1 MADKKITQLPS
12 ASIATGS
19 NVLPI
24 VQGGVTDQ
32 ITVTNLGTGILNLG
46 LAVTASTVSS
56 TSNGNGTNFK
66 VGDDVWIG
74 DVNLSNTMQIKGQ
87 QAESKAFIKFGS
99 GSNSPIV
106 GGTSGSGLFQITGS
120 VDVSGSVTAKEF
132 VQTSNVQGTGSLLL
146 TPDSN
151 DSRYLEIYN
160 TSATDTHITA
170 SGGLIFL
177 GDDTTYVRVDNYSNF
192 NSIEIKADSEIKLL
206 GDTIVTGSVSITG
219 SGFINNNS
227 ILTSADTGS
236 FLTNDSSGSNVDTL
250 GGGAVRT
257 LYSRNSDV
265 TYTSGSGINVDFL
278 SGSVSWGSR
287 NLPQSFFDE
296 SLNFTAK
303 ILHFRTVGKFASGG
317 TSDTNAAVRLQ
328 IGNQIISG
336 SDLGTQTLDFS
347 SNKPFEI
354 LGEIIITAGSAS
366 ACYSIGWCDQT
377 GDMRRTPLSDVTVSS
392 NFADLT
398 PGNFEIIISG
408 STNRTMTTY
417 YSYFQVYN

>member
-1 MADKKITQLPS
+1 MANLKITQLPS

-24 VQGGVTDQ
+24 VQGGDTDQ
-32 ITVTNLGTGILNLG
+32 ITVTNLGQGILNLG
-46 LAVTASTVSS
+46 LDATFGTVSANN
-56 TSNGNGTNFK
+56 NGNGTNFK

-74 DVNLSNTMQIKGQ
+74 DVNISNTMQIRGQ
-87 QAESKAFIKFGS
+87 QDATKGFIKFSS
-99 GSNSPIV
+99 GSSSPII
-106 GGTSGSGLFQITGS
+106 GSAGNNIFQITGS
-120 VDVSGSVTAKEF
+120 
-132 VQTSNVQGTGSLLL
+132 
-146 TPDSN
+146 
-151 DSRYLEIYN
+151 
-160 TSATDTHITA
+160 
-170 SGGLIFL
+170 
-177 GDDTTYVRVDNYSNF
+177 TY
-192 NSIEIKADSEIKLL
+192 
-206 GDTIVTGSVSITG
+206 ITG

-265 TYTSGSGINVDFL
+265 TYTSGSGINVDFF

-336 SDLGTQTLDFS
+336 SDLGTQSLVFT

-354 LGEIIITAGSAS
+354 LGELIITAGSAS

-377 GDMRRTPLSDVTVSS
+377 GDMKRTPLSNTLVSS
-392 NFADLT
+392 SFANLT
-398 PGNFEIIISG
+398 PGNFEIVISG